1 MNPEYQK
8 LLDVLL
14 EQKEHSFSFREDMN
28 AKMNETIGELKQ
40 VGRRLDISN
49 GRMAKQEEATQK
61 LREEDIGISK
71 ELKFIK
77 ENGRFIRDRFWTVAT
92 SIISIL
98 VVSFIMWLLTLKR

>member
-1 MNPEYQK
+1 MNPEFQK
-8 LLDVLL
+8 LLDILA
-14 EQKEHSFSFREDMN
+14 EQKEHSFAFREDMN

-61 LREEDIGISK
+61 LREEDIGMNK

-77 ENGRFIRDRFWTVAT
+77 ENGTFIRDRTW
-92 SIISIL
+92 IL
-98 VVSFIMWLLTLKR
+98 VVGILIAVSVSLINKFLIK

>member
-8 LLDVLL
+8 LLDILA
-14 EQKEHSFSFREDMN
+14 EHKEHSYSFREDMN

-49 GRMAKQEEATQK
+49 GRIAKQEEAVQK

-77 ENGRFIRDRFWTVAT
+77 ENGRFVRDRTWV
-92 SIISIL
+92 L
-98 VVSFIMWLLTLKR
+98 VVGVGIAVIVSLINKFLIK